1 MIQVGDT
8 LQVSTNQAGYQQL
21 QQYL

>member
-1 MIQVGDT
+1 MQVGDT